1 MVDGDQDLHRGE
13 NADCKKLKLSRDKSM
28 ETVSEGFPAD
38 LRWITSESQLST
50 LCFALC
56 CTPFSWQHSNPSH
69 SFLAFTLYSLS
80 LTLPTHTHK
89 RIHTHSHALF
99 SIPLINPRS
108 LLIGISLCLCRSE
121 AYWYFLSHTHTRRTI
136 LIQSHSMFTR
146 KLVSSIC
153 NPVNRHMSARLFD
166 GTQIFKIKLSK
177 VSLL

>member
-1 MVDGDQDLHRGE
+1 MEIKTYVEEKMADG
-13 NADCKKLKLSRDKSM
+13 KKLKLSRDKSM
-28 ETVSEGFPAD
+28 EAVSEGFPAD

-56 CTPFSWQHSNPSH
+56 CTPFSWQHSNPLH
-69 SFLAFTLYSLS
+69 SPLAFTL
-80 LTLPTHTHK
+80 THIANAHTHK
-89 RIHTHSHALF
+89 SIHTHSHALF

-121 AYWYFLSHTHTRRTI
+121 AYCYFLSHTHTRRTI